1 MNDVITKSLYCSL
14 LSCDRYAWL
23 SRHKPEKYIEK
34 KQEDVL
40 QNGKEVG
47 ELARNLFGDYDLIEF
62 NKNIN
67 TMIDET
73 QESVERG
80 THIIAEASFRF
91 ENAFCSVDIL
101 KNDIDGVEVYEVKS
115 STEIQDI
122 YLDDVAFQVYILKHL
137 GYRVKKAN
145 IVYLN
150 SEYVRHGDL
159 ELYKL
164 FVIEDI
170 TELIKPREAL
180 VKDNIKRILKDLN
193 NKEEITNDIDSYCF
207 KPYECP
213 FIEYCMKDLP
223 KPNVFDIR
231 RMKITDKLLLYKAGK
246 ISFEDLVNENIN
258 EKYLQQI
265 DFELNDKDDY
275 INKEK
280 VREFVNTLSYPLYFL
295 DFETYQTPIPRYDDM
310 SPYEKIPFQ
319 YSLHYYE
326 KENGKLIHK
335 EFLSK
340 EGIDPRRELAESLVN
355 DIPYD
360 VCTLAYNMGFE
371 KSVIKALSELYPDL
385 SDHLMNIHD
394 NMKDLMIP
402 FKLRHYYNKR
412 MQGSYSIKY
421 VLPALFPDDSSLD
434 YHNLELVQN
443 GMGAMSNYSDL
454 GKHTKE
460 EQEFIRERL
469 LRYCELDTYAM
480 VKILWKLDDI
490 VNNKDKKKIH
500 SK

>member
-23 SRHKPEKYIEK
+23 SRHKPEKYVEK

-47 ELARNLFGDYDLIEF
+47 ELARNLFGDFDLIEF

-80 THIIAEASFRF
+80 THVIAEASFRF

-159 ELYKL
+159 ELDKL

-180 VKDNIKRILKDLN
+180 VKDNITRILNNLN
-193 NKEEITNDIDSYCF
+193 NKEEIENDIDSYCF

-223 KPNVFDIR
+223 KPNIFDIR
-231 RMKITDKLLLYKAGK
+231 RMKITDKLKLYKAGK

-275 INKEK
+275 INKENIEDFLNK
-280 VREFVNTLSYPLYFL
+280 LSYPLYFL
-295 DFETYQTPIPRYDDM
+295 DFETYQQAIPLYDGV
-310 SPYEKIPFQ
+310 SPYMQIPFQ
-319 YSLHYYE
+319 YSLHYINDNTLE
-326 KENGKLIHK
+326 HT
-335 EFLSK
+335 EFLGE
-340 EGIDPRRELAESLVN
+340 EGTDPRRKLALSLIS
-355 DIPYD
+355 DIKPD
-360 VCTLAYNMGFE
+360 TCVLAYNMSFE
-371 KSVIKALSELYPDL
+371 KGVIKNLAKMYPDL
-385 SDHLMNIHD
+385 SDSLMNIHD
-394 NMKDLMIP
+394 NIVDLMVP
-402 FKLRHYYNKR
+402 FYNRDYYTKD
-412 MQGSYSIKY
+412 MKGSYSIKY
-421 VLPALFPDDSSLD
+421 VLPALFPDDPSLN
-434 YHNLELVQN
+434 YHNLKLIHN
-443 GMGAMSNYSDL
+443 GSEAMNAFNTLTDYDD
-454 GKHTKE
+454 
-460 EQEFIRERL
+460 EQRKIIRKNL
-469 LRYCELDTYAM
+469 LEYCKLDTFAM
-480 VKILWKLDDI
+480 VKIWQKLNEICGKDI
-490 VNNKDKKKIH
+490 NI
-500 SK
+500 SI

>member
-23 SRHKPEKYIEK
+23 SRHKPEKYVEK

-47 ELARNLFGDYDLIEF
+47 ELARNLFGDFDLIEF

-115 STEIQDI
+115 STEVQDI
-122 YLDDVAFQVYILKHL
+122 YLDDVAFQVYILRHL

-159 ELYKL
+159 ELDKL
-164 FVIEDI
+164 FTIEDI

-180 VKDNIKRILKDLN
+180 VKDNITRILNNLN
-193 NKEEITNDIDSYCF
+193 NKEEIENDIDSYCF
-207 KPYECP
+207 KPYDCP

-231 RMKITDKLLLYKAGK
+231 RMKITDKLKLYKAGK

-265 DFELNDKDDY
+265 DYELNDKDDY
-275 INKEK
+275 INKENIEDFLNK
-280 VREFVNTLSYPLYFL
+280 LSYPLYFL
-295 DFETYQTPIPRYDDM
+295 DFETYQQAIPLYDGV
-310 SPYEKIPFQ
+310 SPYMQIPFQ
-319 YSLHYYE
+319 YSLHYINDNTLE
-326 KENGKLIHK
+326 HT
-335 EFLSK
+335 EFLGE
-340 EGIDPRRELAESLVN
+340 EGTDPRRKLALSLIS
-355 DIPYD
+355 DIKPD
-360 VCTLAYNMGFE
+360 TCVLAYNMSFE
-371 KSVIKALSELYPDL
+371 KGVIKNLAKMYPDL
-385 SDHLMNIHD
+385 SKALMNIHD
-394 NMKDLMIP
+394 NIVDLMVP
-402 FKLRHYYNKR
+402 FYNRDYYTKD
-412 MQGSYSIKY
+412 MKGSYSIKY
-421 VLPALFPDDSSLD
+421 VLPALFPDDPSLN
-434 YHNLELVQN
+434 YHNLKLIHN
-443 GMGAMSNYSDL
+443 GSEAMNAFNTLTDYDD
-454 GKHTKE
+454 
-460 EQEFIRERL
+460 EQRKIIRKNL
-469 LRYCELDTYAM
+469 LEYCKLDTFAM
-480 VKILWKLDDI
+480 VKIWQKLNEICGKDI
-490 VNNKDKKKIH
+490 NI
-500 SK
+500 SI

>member
-23 SRHKPEKYIEK
+23 SRHKPEKYVEK

-47 ELARNLFGDYDLIEF
+47 ELARNLFGDFDLIVF

-67 TMIDET
+67 TMIEET

-115 STEIQDI
+115 STEVQDI
-122 YLDDVAFQVYILKHL
+122 YLDDVAFQVYILRHL

-159 ELYKL
+159 ELDKL

-180 VKDNIKRILKDLN
+180 VKDNITRILNNLN
-193 NKEEITNDIDSYCF
+193 NKEEIENDIDSYCF

-231 RMKITDKLLLYKAGK
+231 RMKITDKLKLYKAGK
-246 ISFEDLVNENIN
+246 ISFEDLINENIN

-265 DFELNDKDDY
+265 DYELNDKDDY
-275 INKEK
+275 INKENIEDFLNK
-280 VREFVNTLSYPLYFL
+280 LSYPLYFL
-295 DFETYQTPIPRYDDM
+295 DFETYQQAIPLYDGI
-310 SPYEKIPFQ
+310 SPYMQIPFQ
-319 YSLHYYE
+319 YSLHYINDNTLE
-326 KENGKLIHK
+326 HT
-335 EFLSK
+335 EFLGE
-340 EGIDPRRELAESLVN
+340 EGTDPRRKLALSLIS
-355 DIPYD
+355 DIKPD
-360 VCTLAYNMGFE
+360 TCVLAYNMSFE
-371 KSVIKALSELYPDL
+371 KGVIKNLAKMYPDL
-385 SDHLMNIHD
+385 SKALMNIHD
-394 NMKDLMIP
+394 NIVDLMVP
-402 FKLRHYYNKR
+402 FYNRDYYTKNMK
-412 MQGSYSIKY
+412 GSYSIKY
-421 VLPALFPDDSSLD
+421 VLPALFPDDPSLN
-434 YHNLELVQN
+434 YHNLKLIHN
-443 GMGAMSNYSDL
+443 GSEAMNAFNTLTDYDD
-454 GKHTKE
+454 
-460 EQEFIRERL
+460 EQRKIIRKNL
-469 LRYCELDTYAM
+469 LEYCKLDTFAM
-480 VKILWKLDDI
+480 VKIWQKLNEICGKDI
-490 VNNKDKKKIH
+490 NI
-500 SK
+500 SI

>member
-122 YLDDVAFQVYILKHL
+122 YLDDVAFQVYILRHL

-159 ELYKL
+159 ELDKL

-180 VKDNIKRILKDLN
+180 VKDNITRILNNLN
-193 NKEEITNDIDSYCF
+193 NKEEIENDIDSYCF

-231 RMKITDKLLLYKAGK
+231 RMKITDKLKLYKAGK

-275 INKEK
+275 INKENIEDFLNK
-280 VREFVNTLSYPLYFL
+280 LSYPLYFL
-295 DFETYQTPIPRYDDM
+295 DFETFNPAIPLYDES
-310 SPYEKIPFQ
+310 SPYQQIVFQ
-319 YSLHYYE
+319 YSLHYIE
-326 KENGKLIHK
+326 KEGGELKHK
-335 EFLSK
+335 ECLAYPGS
-340 EGIDPRRELAESLVN
+340 DPRRQIAEQLCK
-355 DIPYD
+355 DIPLN
-360 VCTLAYNMGFE
+360 VCTTAYNMGFE
-371 KSVIKALSELYPDL
+371 KGKIRDLAELYPEL
-385 SDHLMNIHD
+385 HDHLMNIHD
-394 NMKDLMIP
+394 NIKDIMIP
-402 FKLRHYYNKR
+402 FQKRWYYTKE
-412 MQGSYSIKY
+412 MLGSYSIKY
-421 VLPALFPDDSSLD
+421 VLPALFPDDPSLN
-434 YHNLELVQN
+434 YHNLDGVHNGGEASDTFLAMQKMDKKEL
-443 GMGAMSNYSDL
+443 
-454 GKHTKE
+454 E
-460 EQEFIRERL
+460 EWREHL
-469 LRYCELDTYAM
+469 LRYCELDTFAM
-480 VKILWKLDDI
+480 VKVLEKLKEA
-490 VNNKDKKKIH
+490 VK
-500 SK
+500 

>member
-23 SRHKPEKYIEK
+23 SRHKPEKYVEK
-34 KQEDVL
+34 KQEDIL

-47 ELARNLFGDYDLIEF
+47 ELARNLFGDFDLIEF

-159 ELYKL
+159 ELDKL

-180 VKDNIKRILKDLN
+180 VKDNITRILNNLN
-193 NKEEITNDIDSYCF
+193 NKEEIENDIDSYCF

-231 RMKITDKLLLYKAGK
+231 RMKITDKLKLYKAGK

-275 INKEK
+275 INKENIEDFLSK
-280 VREFVNTLSYPLYFL
+280 LSYPLYFL
-295 DFETYQTPIPRYDDM
+295 DFETYQQAIPLFDGV
-310 SPYEKIPFQ
+310 SPYMQIPFQ
-319 YSLHYYE
+319 YSLHYINDNTLE
-326 KENGKLIHK
+326 HT
-335 EFLSK
+335 EFLGE
-340 EGIDPRRELAESLVN
+340 EGTDPRRKLALSLIS
-355 DIPYD
+355 DIKPD
-360 VCTLAYNMGFE
+360 TCVLAYNMSFE
-371 KSVIKALSELYPDL
+371 KGVIKNLAKMYPDL
-385 SDHLMNIHD
+385 SDSLMNIHD
-394 NMKDLMIP
+394 NIVDLMVP
-402 FKLRHYYNKR
+402 FYNRDYYTKD
-412 MQGSYSIKY
+412 MKGSYSIKY
-421 VLPALFPDDSSLD
+421 VLPALFPDDPSLN
-434 YHNLELVQN
+434 YHNLKLIHN
-443 GMGAMSNYSDL
+443 GSEAMNAFNTLTDYDD
-454 GKHTKE
+454 
-460 EQEFIRERL
+460 EQRKIIRKNL
-469 LRYCELDTYAM
+469 LEYCKLDTFAM
-480 VKILWKLDDI
+480 VKIWQKLNEI
-490 VNNKDKKKIH
+490 CGKDMNI
-500 SK
+500 SI

>member
-23 SRHKPEKYIEK
+23 SRHKSEKYVEK
-34 KQEDVL
+34 KQEDIL

-47 ELARNLFGDYDLIEF
+47 ELARNLFGDFDLIEF

-122 YLDDVAFQVYILKHL
+122 YLDDVAFQVYILRHL

-159 ELYKL
+159 ELDKL

-170 TELIKPREAL
+170 TEAIKPREAL
-180 VKDNIKRILKDLN
+180 VKDNITRILNNLN
-193 NKEEITNDIDSYCF
+193 NKEEIENDIDSYCF

-231 RMKITDKLLLYKAGK
+231 RMKITDKLRLYKAGK

-275 INKEK
+275 INKENIEDFLNK
-280 VREFVNTLSYPLYFL
+280 LSYPLYFL
-295 DFETYQTPIPRYDDM
+295 DFETYQQAIPLYDGI
-310 SPYEKIPFQ
+310 SPYMQIPFQ
-319 YSLHYYE
+319 YSLHYINDNTLE
-326 KENGKLIHK
+326 HT
-335 EFLSK
+335 EFLGE
-340 EGIDPRRELAESLVN
+340 EGTDPRRKLALSLIS
-355 DIPYD
+355 DIKPD
-360 VCTLAYNMGFE
+360 TCVLAYNMSFE
-371 KSVIKALSELYPDL
+371 KGVIKNLAKMYPDL
-385 SDHLMNIHD
+385 SKALMNIHD
-394 NMKDLMIP
+394 NIVDLMVP
-402 FKLRHYYNKR
+402 FYNRDYYTKNMK
-412 MQGSYSIKY
+412 GSYSIKY
-421 VLPALFPDDSSLD
+421 VLPALFPDDPSLN
-434 YHNLELVQN
+434 YHNLKLIHN
-443 GMGAMSNYSDL
+443 GSEAMNAFNTLTDYDD
-454 GKHTKE
+454 
-460 EQEFIRERL
+460 EQRKIIRKNL
-469 LRYCELDTYAM
+469 LEYCKLDTFAM
-480 VKILWKLDDI
+480 VKIWQKLNEICGKDI
-490 VNNKDKKKIH
+490 NI
-500 SK
+500 SI

>member
-23 SRHKPEKYIEK
+23 SRHKPEKYVEK

-47 ELARNLFGDYDLIEF
+47 ELARNLFGDFDLIVF

-67 TMIDET
+67 TMIEET

-122 YLDDVAFQVYILKHL
+122 YLDDVAFQVYILRHL

-159 ELYKL
+159 ELDKL
-164 FVIEDI
+164 FIIEDI
-170 TELIKPREAL
+170 TDLIKPREAL
-180 VKDNIKRILKDLN
+180 VKDNITRILNNLN
-193 NKEEITNDIDSYCF
+193 NKEEIENDIDSYCF

-231 RMKITDKLLLYKAGK
+231 RMKITDKLKLYKAGK
-246 ISFEDLVNENIN
+246 ISFEDLINENIN

-265 DFELNDKDDY
+265 DYELNDKDDY
-275 INKEK
+275 INKENIEDFLNK
-280 VREFVNTLSYPLYFL
+280 LSYPLYFL
-295 DFETYQTPIPRYDDM
+295 DFETYQQAIPLYDGI
-310 SPYEKIPFQ
+310 SPYMQIPFQ
-319 YSLHYYE
+319 YSLHYINDNTLE
-326 KENGKLIHK
+326 HT
-335 EFLSK
+335 EFLGE
-340 EGIDPRRELAESLVN
+340 EGTDPRRKLALSLIS
-355 DIPYD
+355 DIKPD
-360 VCTLAYNMGFE
+360 TCVLAYNMSFE
-371 KSVIKALSELYPDL
+371 KGVIKNLAKMYPDL
-385 SDHLMNIHD
+385 SKALMNIHD
-394 NMKDLMIP
+394 NIVDLMVP
-402 FKLRHYYNKR
+402 FYNRDYYTKNMK
-412 MQGSYSIKY
+412 GSYSIKY
-421 VLPALFPDDSSLD
+421 VLPALFPDDPSLN
-434 YHNLELVQN
+434 YHNLKLIHN
-443 GMGAMSNYSDL
+443 GSEAMNAFNTLTDYDD
-454 GKHTKE
+454 
-460 EQEFIRERL
+460 EQRKIIRKNL
-469 LRYCELDTYAM
+469 LEYCKLDTFAM
-480 VKILWKLDDI
+480 VKIWQKLNEICGKDI
-490 VNNKDKKKIH
+490 NI
-500 SK
+500 SI

>member
-23 SRHKPEKYIEK
+23 SRHKSEKYVEK

-47 ELARNLFGDYDLIEF
+47 ELARNLFGDFDLIVF

-67 TMIDET
+67 TMIEET

-115 STEIQDI
+115 STEVQDI
-122 YLDDVAFQVYILKHL
+122 YLDDVAFQVYILRHL

-159 ELYKL
+159 ELDKL

-170 TELIKPREAL
+170 TEAIKPREAL
-180 VKDNIKRILKDLN
+180 VKDNITRILNNLN
-193 NKEEITNDIDSYCF
+193 NKEEIENDIDSYCF

-231 RMKITDKLLLYKAGK
+231 RMKITDKLRLYKAGK

-275 INKEK
+275 INKENIEDFLNK
-280 VREFVNTLSYPLYFL
+280 LSYPLYFL
-295 DFETYQTPIPRYDDM
+295 DFETYQQAIPLYDGI
-310 SPYEKIPFQ
+310 SPYMQIPFQ
-319 YSLHYYE
+319 YSLHYINDNTLE
-326 KENGKLIHK
+326 HT
-335 EFLSK
+335 EFLGE
-340 EGIDPRRELAESLVN
+340 EGTDPRRKLALSLIS
-355 DIPYD
+355 DIKPD
-360 VCTLAYNMGFE
+360 TCVLAYNMSFE
-371 KSVIKALSELYPDL
+371 KGVIKNLAKMYPDL
-385 SDHLMNIHD
+385 SKALMNIHD
-394 NMKDLMIP
+394 NIVDLMVP
-402 FKLRHYYNKR
+402 FYNRDYYTKNMK
-412 MQGSYSIKY
+412 GSYSIKY
-421 VLPALFPDDSSLD
+421 VLPALFPDDPSLN
-434 YHNLELVQN
+434 YHNLKLIHN
-443 GMGAMSNYSDL
+443 GSEAMNAFNTLTDYDD
-454 GKHTKE
+454 
-460 EQEFIRERL
+460 EQRKIIRKNL
-469 LRYCELDTYAM
+469 LEYCKLDTFAM
-480 VKILWKLDDI
+480 VKIWQKLNEICGKDI
-490 VNNKDKKKIH
+490 NI
-500 SK
+500 SI

>member
-23 SRHKPEKYIEK
+23 SRHKPEKYVEK

-47 ELARNLFGDYDLIEF
+47 ELARNLFGDFDLIEF

-67 TMIDET
+67 TMIEET

-159 ELYKL
+159 ELDKL
-164 FVIEDI
+164 FTIEDV
-170 TELIKPREAL
+170 TEVIKPREAL
-180 VKDNIKRILKDLN
+180 VKDNIARILNNLN
-193 NKEEITNDIDSYCF
+193 SKKEIENDIDSYCF

-231 RMKITDKLLLYKAGK
+231 RMKITDKLKLYKAGK

-275 INKEK
+275 INKENIEDFLNK
-280 VREFVNTLSYPLYFL
+280 LSYPLYFL
-295 DFETYQTPIPRYDDM
+295 DFETYQQAIPLYDGV
-310 SPYEKIPFQ
+310 SPYMQIPFQ
-319 YSLHYYE
+319 YSLHYINDNTLE
-326 KENGKLIHK
+326 HT
-335 EFLSK
+335 EFLGE
-340 EGIDPRRELAESLVN
+340 EGTDPRRKLVLKLIS
-355 DIPYD
+355 DIEPNAC
-360 VCTLAYNMGFE
+360 VLAYNMSFE
-371 KSVIKALSELYPDL
+371 KGVIKNLAKMYPDL
-385 SDHLMNIHD
+385 SDNLMNIHD
-394 NMKDLMIP
+394 NIVDLMVP
-402 FKLRHYYNKR
+402 FYNRDYYTKD
-412 MQGSYSIKY
+412 MKGSYSIKY
-421 VLPALFPDDSSLD
+421 VLPALFPDDPSLN
-434 YHNLELVQN
+434 YHNLKLIHN
-443 GMGAMSNYSDL
+443 GSEAMNAFNTLTDYDD
-454 GKHTKE
+454 
-460 EQEFIRERL
+460 EQRKIIRKNL
-469 LRYCELDTYAM
+469 LEYCKLDTFAM
-480 VKILWKLDDI
+480 VKIWQKLNEICGKDI
-490 VNNKDKKKIH
+490 NI
-500 SK
+500 SI

>member
-23 SRHKPEKYIEK
+23 SRHKPEKYVEK

-47 ELARNLFGDYDLIEF
+47 ELARNLFGDFDLIEF

-80 THIIAEASFRF
+80 THIIAEASFRY

-115 STEIQDI
+115 STEVQDI

-150 SEYVRHGDL
+150 SDYVRYGDL
-159 ELYKL
+159 ELDKL

-213 FIEYCMKDLP
+213 FMEYCMKDLP
-223 KPNVFDIR
+223 KPNIFDIR
-231 RMKITDKLLLYKAGK
+231 RMKITDKLKLYKAGK

-275 INKEK
+275 INKDNIK
-280 VREFVNTLSYPLYFL
+280 DFLSTLSFPLYFL
-295 DFETYQTPIPRYDDM
+295 DFETYQQAIPLFDGV
-310 SPYEKIPFQ
+310 SPYMQIPFQ
-319 YSLHYYE
+319 YSLHYIKDNTLE
-326 KENGKLIHK
+326 HT
-335 EFLSK
+335 EFLGE
-340 EGIDPRRELAESLVN
+340 EGTDPRRKLALKLIS
-355 DIPYD
+355 DIEPNAC
-360 VCTLAYNMGFE
+360 VLAYNMSFE
-371 KSVIKALSELYPDL
+371 KGVIKNLAKMYPDL
-385 SDHLMNIHD
+385 SDNLMNIHD
-394 NMKDLMIP
+394 HIVDLMVP
-402 FKLRHYYNKR
+402 FYNRDYYNKD
-412 MQGSYSIKY
+412 MKGSYSIKY
-421 VLPALFPDDSSLD
+421 VLPALFPDDPSLN
-434 YHNLELVQN
+434 YHNLKLIHN
-443 GMGAMSNYSDL
+443 GSEAMNAFNTLPEYDD
-454 GKHTKE
+454 
-460 EQEFIRERL
+460 EQRKIIRKNL
-469 LRYCELDTYAM
+469 LEYCKLDTFAM
-480 VKILWKLDDI
+480 VKIWQKLNEI
-490 VNNKDKKKIH
+490 CGNNINI
-500 SK
+500 SIR

>member
-23 SRHKPEKYIEK
+23 SRHKPEKYVEK

-47 ELARNLFGDYDLIEF
+47 ELARNLFGDFDLIEF

-80 THIIAEASFRF
+80 THVIAEASFRF

-122 YLDDVAFQVYILKHL
+122 YLDDVAFQVYILRHL

-159 ELYKL
+159 ELDKL

-180 VKDNIKRILKDLN
+180 VKDNITRILNNLN
-193 NKEEITNDIDSYCF
+193 SKKEIENDIDSYCF

-231 RMKITDKLLLYKAGK
+231 RMKINDKLKLYKAGK

-275 INKEK
+275 INKENIK
-280 VREFVNTLSYPLYFL
+280 EFLNTLSFPLYFL
-295 DFETYQTPIPRYDDM
+295 DFETYQQAIPLFDGV
-310 SPYEKIPFQ
+310 SPYMQIPFQ
-319 YSLHYYE
+319 YSLHYIKDNTLE
-326 KENGKLIHK
+326 HT
-335 EFLSK
+335 EFLGE
-340 EGIDPRRELAESLVN
+340 EGTDPRRKLALKLIS
-355 DIPYD
+355 DIEPNAC
-360 VCTLAYNMGFE
+360 VLAYNMSFE
-371 KSVIKALSELYPDL
+371 KGVIKNLAKMYPDL
-385 SDHLMNIHD
+385 SDNLMNIHD
-394 NMKDLMIP
+394 HIVDLMVP
-402 FKLRHYYNKR
+402 FYNRDYYNKN
-412 MQGSYSIKY
+412 MKGSYSIKY
-421 VLPALFPDDSSLD
+421 VLPALFPDDPSLN
-434 YHNLELVQN
+434 YHNLKLIHN
-443 GMGAMSNYSDL
+443 GSEAMNAFNTLPEYD
-454 GKHTKE
+454 E
-460 EQEFIRERL
+460 EQRKIVRKNL
-469 LRYCELDTYAM
+469 LEYCKLDTFAM
-480 VKILWKLDDI
+480 VKIWQKLNEI
-490 VNNKDKKKIH
+490 CRNNINIGI
-500 SK
+500 

>member
-23 SRHKPEKYIEK
+23 SRHKPEKYVEK

-47 ELARNLFGDYDLIEF
+47 ELARNLFGDFDLIEF

-159 ELYKL
+159 ELDKL
-164 FVIEDI
+164 FTIEDI

-180 VKDNIKRILKDLN
+180 VKDNITRILNNLN
-193 NKEEITNDIDSYCF
+193 NKEEIENDIDSYCF

-213 FIEYCMKDLP
+213 FIEYCMKNLP

-231 RMKITDKLLLYKAGK
+231 RMKITDKLKLYKAGK

-275 INKEK
+275 INKENIEDFLNK
-280 VREFVNTLSYPLYFL
+280 LSYPLYFL
-295 DFETYQTPIPRYDDM
+295 DFETYQQAIPLYDGV
-310 SPYEKIPFQ
+310 SPYMQIPFQ
-319 YSLHYYE
+319 YSLHYINDNTLE
-326 KENGKLIHK
+326 HT
-335 EFLSK
+335 EFLGE
-340 EGIDPRRELAESLVN
+340 EGTDPRRKLALSLIS
-355 DIPYD
+355 DIKPD
-360 VCTLAYNMGFE
+360 TCVLAYNMSFE
-371 KSVIKALSELYPDL
+371 KGVIKNLAKMYPDL
-385 SDHLMNIHD
+385 SKALMNIHD
-394 NMKDLMIP
+394 NIVDLMVP
-402 FKLRHYYNKR
+402 FYNRDYYTKNMK
-412 MQGSYSIKY
+412 GSYSIKY
-421 VLPALFPDDSSLD
+421 VLPALFPDDPSLN
-434 YHNLELVQN
+434 YHNLKLIHN
-443 GMGAMSNYSDL
+443 GSEAMNAFNTLTDYDD
-454 GKHTKE
+454 
-460 EQEFIRERL
+460 EQRKIIRKNL
-469 LRYCELDTYAM
+469 LEYCKLDTFAM
-480 VKILWKLDDI
+480 VKIWQKLNEICGKDI
-490 VNNKDKKKIH
+490 NI
-500 SK
+500 SI